1 MGVVHKGPSQGEGV
15 WSNEDTSGQRV
26 KESRTLRTSIRKLVL
41 FLIIPDA
48 LRARSVGD
56 AYNRCSKKNIF
67 ETGRFPW
74 VSPCGRPHRKLKV
87 ESTDV
92 ILSSFHAKKLA
103 SVLPEFLLWTE

>member
-1 MGVVHKGPSQGEGV
+1 MGVVHKGPPQGEGV
-15 WSNEDTSGQRV
+15 WSNEDTSGQMV
-26 KESRTLRTSIRKLVL
+26 KESRTLRTSTSWYFFLLVQTFCERTL
-41 FLIIPDA
+41 WVMP
-48 LRARSVGD
+48 
-56 AYNRCSKKNIF
+56 NRCSKKNIF
-67 ETGRFPW
+67 ETCRFPW